1 MLRKNTLL
9 TFIQEALSYG
19 YLSLKP
25 FDLVRLCW
33 CYFCEEEY
41 LPPAIP
47 VTNLPAYNPHILSE
61 VAMQRKPTRKG
72 MLLTWIALFLPKY
85 SANTPDST
93 EPTGFVMTPRL
104 AEKKK
109 KFHCQII
116 SLEPVLDIGQTQ
128 FIHLHFSTKTFRTSL
143 RRSVYLIDWCAKM
156 ETDFF
161 TLSRRFTYLTTNL
174 GSSLY

>member
-104 AEKKK
+104 AEKKE
-109 KFHCQII
+109 I
-116 SLEPVLDIGQTQ
+116 SLPN
-128 FIHLHFSTKTFRTSL
+128 HFARACS
-143 RRSVYLIDWCAKM
+143 
-156 ETDFF
+156 
-161 TLSRRFTYLTTNL
+161 
-174 GSSLY
+174 